1 MGFQILAQPCMPVR
15 IQELTLHFLGD
26 LLGGPVAKPPHS
38 QCWGPSSI
46 PGGRA
51 KTPCATTK
59 NSHAANKTRDSWNT
73 HTHAHTHTH
82 THYAATKNSHA
93 GNKTRHSWN
102 THTHAHTHTHTHTL
116 PQLRI
121 PMLTVQDLMSSRS
134 VWLLRSD
141 FVFNFPRPIMPNIIF
156 VGGINC
162 ASKKPLSQVCIR
174 VGTLYTCILART
186 LSG

>member
-26 LLGGPVAKPPHS
+26 FLGGPVAKTPHS

-73 HTHAHTHTH
+73 HTCTHTHTMLQLRTPMLEIRPGTAGTHTHMHTHTH
-82 THYAATKNSHA
+82 THTHSAATKNSHA
-93 GNKTRHSWN
+93 DCPGSHE
-102 THTHAHTHTHTHTL
+102 L
-116 PQLRI
+116 
-121 PMLTVQDLMSSRS
+121 S
-134 VWLLRSD
+134 VCL
-141 FVFNFPRPIMPNIIF
+141 
-156 VGGINC
+156 
-162 ASKKPLSQVCIR
+162 ASQK
-174 VGTLYTCILART
+174 
-186 LSG
+186 

>member
-1 MGFQILAQPCMPVR
+1 MGFQILAQPCMPAR
-15 IQELTLHFLGD
+15 IQELTLCFLGD
-26 LLGGPVAKPPHS
+26 FLGGPVAKTPHS

-46 PGGRA
+46 PGGRT

-59 NSHAANKTRDSWNT
+59 NSHAANKTQDSWNT
-73 HTHAHTHTH
+73 HTYAHTHTH
-82 THYAATKNSHA
+82 THCAATKNSHA
-93 GNKTRHSWN
+93 DCLGSHE
-102 THTHAHTHTHTHTL
+102 
-116 PQLRI
+116 
-121 PMLTVQDLMSSRS
+121 
-134 VWLLRSD
+134 LLRSD
-141 FVFNFPRPIMPNIIF
+141 FVLNFPRPIMPNIVF

>member
-1 MGFQILAQPCMPVR
+1 MGFQLKKKKRLMGFQILAQPCMPVR

-26 LLGGPVAKPPHS
+26 LLGGPVAKTPHS

-73 HTHAHTHTH
+73 HTHAHT
-82 THYAATKNSHA
+82 
-93 GNKTRHSWN
+93 
-102 THTHAHTHTHTHTL
+102 HTHTHTHTL